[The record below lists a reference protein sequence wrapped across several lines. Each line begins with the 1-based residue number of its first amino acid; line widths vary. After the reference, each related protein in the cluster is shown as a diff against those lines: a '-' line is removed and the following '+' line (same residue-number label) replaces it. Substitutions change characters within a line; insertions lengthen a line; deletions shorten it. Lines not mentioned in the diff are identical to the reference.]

1 MQYVDDVLN
10 AKGRDVYTATPT
22 TTVFEALE
30 LMADK
35 EVGALVVVDK
45 DRLVGIVSERD
56 YARRLA
62 LEGKRS
68 RETSVSEIMTDV
80 VATISQA
87 DSMKDCMER
96 MTNQRVRHLPVLE
109 DDRLIGL
116 ISIGDVVKS
125 IMFLVISL
133 LEVKQYWQLLLH
145 QMLKPL
151 IVINLLYIR
160 LTFMVFL
167 LNL

>member
-80 VATISQA
+80 VATISQT

-116 ISIGDVVKS
+116 ISIGVGPRGDDS
-125 IMFLVISL
+125 A
-133 LEVKQYWQLLLH
+133 
-145 QMLKPL
+145 
-151 IVINLLYIR
+151 
-160 LTFMVFL
+160 T
-167 LNL
+167 

>member
-1 MQYVDDVLN
+1 MISLT
-10 AKGRDVYTATPT
+10 DVYTATPT

-35 EVGALVVVDK
+35 EVGALVVVEK
-45 DRLVGIVSERD
+45 DRLVGIFSERD

-68 RETSVSEIMTDV
+68 RETPVREIMTDV
-80 VATISQA
+80 VATISQS

-96 MTNQRVRHLPVLE
+96 MTNQRVRHLPVVE
-109 DDRLIGL
+109 GDRLIGL

-125 IMFLVISL
+125 IMSDQELMIQQ
-133 LEVKQYWQLLLH
+133 LE
-145 QMLKPL
+145 
-151 IVINLLYIR
+151 NYITGR
-160 LTFMVFL
+160 V
-167 LNL
+167 

>member
-10 AKGRDVYTATPT
+10 VKGRDVYTATPT

-35 EVGALVVVDK
+35 EVGALVVVEK
-45 DRLVGIVSERD
+45 DRLVGIFSERD

-68 RETSVSEIMTDV
+68 RETPVREIMTDV
-80 VATISQA
+80 VATISQS
-87 DSMKDCMER
+87 DSMKDCMEC
-96 MTNQRVRHLPVLE
+96 MTNERVRHLPVVE
-109 DDRLIGL
+109 GDRLIGL

-125 IMFLVISL
+125 IMSDQELMIQQ
-133 LEVKQYWQLLLH
+133 LE
-145 QMLKPL
+145 
-151 IVINLLYIR
+151 NYITGR
-160 LTFMVFL
+160 V
-167 LNL
+167 

>member
-10 AKGRDVYTATPT
+10 VKGRDVYTATPT

-35 EVGALVVVDK
+35 EVGALVVVEK
-45 DRLVGIVSERD
+45 DRLVGIFSERD

-68 RETSVSEIMTDV
+68 RETPVREIMTDV
-80 VATISQA
+80 VATINQS

-96 MTNQRVRHLPVLE
+96 MTNQRVRHLPVVE
-109 DDRLIGL
+109 GDRLIGL
-116 ISIGDVVKS
+116 ISIGDVVKAQHAHLS
-125 IMFLVISL
+125 MENHYL
-133 LEVKQYWQLLLH
+133 
-145 QMLKPL
+145 
-151 IVINLLYIR
+151 
-160 LTFMVFL
+160 
-167 LNL
+167 